1 MEIIDRNSKMIP
13 FDETEWEE
21 FYTKHFFH
29 RGGNLHTCFVQ
40 KGKSYVRVLFPHMG
54 KDLTL
59 TYLYSGKYFRMEVYA
74 TTPVHDVG
82 ETILYMTLEVRE
94 SHNNKRLGSKFYP

>member
-13 FDETEWEE
+13 FDETEWEK

-82 ETILYMTLEVRE
+82 KQYYI
-94 SHNNKRLGSKFYP
+94 